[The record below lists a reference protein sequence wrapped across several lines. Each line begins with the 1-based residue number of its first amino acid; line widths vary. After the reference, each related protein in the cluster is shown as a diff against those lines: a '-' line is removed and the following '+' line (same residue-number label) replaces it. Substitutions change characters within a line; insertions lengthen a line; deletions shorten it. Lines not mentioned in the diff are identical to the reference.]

1 MRNGFINSVT
11 LTVEARYSAKAA
23 EVIKNR
29 PLFDNNM
36 APMGGATTWKIYD
49 MQVGDELSWY
59 DLGGEDALDYF
70 KYELRDALKAAGI
83 PAKQF
88 SINFN

>member
-1 MRNGFINSVT
+1 MKATIAEKIIT
-11 LTVEARYSAKAA
+11 EIYSDA
-23 EVIKNR
+23 EN
-29 PLFDNNM
+29 
-36 APMGGATTWKIYD
+36 
-49 MQVGDELSWY
+49 
-59 DLGGEDALDYF
+59 LGGEDALDYF